1 MSDPNAPDELPE
13 AVAGPH
19 RVIGTPPPAQART
32 LLGEVSGDGR
42 ERRPAPRELPAD
54 PPNPRRAKKAER
66 IVAALLILSTLA
78 GIGCIPAYFRPEG
91 GSVGAV
97 FRSPPAPRLSVSVV
111 FLALAAGRTISVRP

>member
-13 AVAGPH
+13 AAAGPH

-66 IVAALLILSTLA
+66 IGPALFILSTLA
-78 GIGCIPAYFRPEG
+78 GIGFHPPHLRPQVGPAHAGF
-91 GSVGAV
+91 
-97 FRSPPAPRLSVSVV
+97 PP
-111 FLALAAGRTISVRP
+111 

>member
-13 AVAGPH
+13 AAAGPH

-66 IVAALLILSTLA
+66 IVAALFILSTLA
-78 GIGCIPAYFRPEG
+78 GIGFIAAYVRLEV
-91 GSVGAV
+91 GSVRAV
-97 FRSPPAPRLSVSVV
+97 FPSNPALRLSLSVV
-111 FLALAAGRTISVRP
+111 VLPPPVR